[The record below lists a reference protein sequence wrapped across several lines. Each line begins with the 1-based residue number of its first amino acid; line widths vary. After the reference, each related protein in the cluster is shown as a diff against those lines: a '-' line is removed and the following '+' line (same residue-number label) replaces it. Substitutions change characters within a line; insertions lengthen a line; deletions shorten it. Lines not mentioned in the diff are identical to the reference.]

1 VSNVKPDGPY
11 VYQPFGMKEREH
23 WNARR
28 IYAVGGMDRLATLTG
43 LTEGEA
49 YSVVDAL
56 RGLTRLARVEAENK
70 RLREALTWIA
80 AQSCRRDAPCF
91 ELNACIT
98 ERCETCY
105 ARAALKEGS

>member
-1 VSNVKPDGPY
+1 MNEPDDELD
-11 VYQPFGMKEREH
+11 VLIRHAE
-23 WNARR
+23 
-28 IYAVGGMDRLATLTG
+28 ATQTGWKMVHASDLRTIHAKRASLT
-43 LTEGEA
+43 A
-49 YSVVDAL
+49 
-56 RGLTRLARVEAENK
+56 RLARVEAENK